1 MSNIDKAG
9 EKYWT
14 SVWNDSDLP
23 EAINPDSKRLQN
35 FVISKIHYA
44 FSTFFESQDTKGKSI
59 IEIGCGNS
67 VWLPYLHKSFG
78 LQINGLDYSAIGC
91 EKTRAILKREGVSG
105 NIVEGDLF
113 NPPVDMIGKF
123 DFVIS
128 LGVVEHFTDT
138 AGTLEKMK
146 AFLKPGGIMI
156 TEIPNLTG
164 LNGFLLKHTD
174 KEIYNIHKP
183 SDKDQL
189 ADYHTAAGMK
199 VLNSYYL
206 NVASILINYNSSPD
220 LSFLVLKKVLVG
232 FISRILKIT
241 WLWERITGIS
251 FPRTKFFSPFVFVY
265 AKKEKA
271 L

>member
-14 SVWNDSDLP
+14 SVWNESDLP
-23 EAINPDSKRLQN
+23 EAIHPDSGKLQN
-35 FVISKIHYA
+35 FVITKIHHA
-44 FSTFFESQDTKGKSI
+44 FSAFFESHNPKGKSI

-78 LQINGLDYSAIGC
+78 LDVHGLDYSALGC
-91 EKTRAILKREGVSG
+91 EKTRTILKREGVTG
-105 NIVEGDLF
+105 RITEGDLF
-113 NPPVDMIGKF
+113 NPPIDLIGKF

-138 AGTLEKMK
+138 SGTLEKMK
-146 AFLKPGGIMI
+146 SFLKPGGIMI

-164 LNGFLLKHTD
+164 LNGLLLKHTD
-174 KEIYNIHKP
+174 IEIYNIHKP
-183 SDKDQL
+183 SNKQEL
-189 ADYHTAAGMK
+189 SNYHSEAGMK
-199 VLNSYYL
+199 ILDSYYL
-206 NVASILINYNSSPD
+206 DVASLLINYNSSPE
-220 LSFLVLKKVLVG
+220 LRFLLLKKAFVG
-232 FISRILKIT
+232 FISRLLKIT

-265 AKKEKA
+265 AQKIES
-271 L
+271 